1 MIVFLTVYS
10 TSVKA
15 NITNITTLIALQ
27 KAAISNDS
35 NDFQISLNNMI
46 LMDKS
51 ELNQLINKVN
61 NKKKEIKE
69 PNGGVYI

>member
-35 NDFQISLNNMI
+35 NDFQISLNTMI